1 MKSDPYSRQAQI
13 TDVQLVKAFRKDR
26 NLEIL
31 GTLYKRYMHMVYGVC
46 MKYLKNREDSQDT
59 VMQVFEIL
67 IRDIPR
73 FEIQNFKSWLYTVT
87 KNQCLMKLRTHKK
100 IRNSQSVNLS
110 VEFMESTAVMHPI
123 DEVENDLVMKRLER
137 CLEQLNNWQ
146 RTCIEQFYY
155 EKKCYREIAVELKLN
170 ENKVKSYIQNG
181 KRNLKICMEQKEILK
196 DV

>member
-1 MKSDPYSRQAQI
+1 MKTDPYNEQVQG
-13 TDVQLVKAFRKDR
+13 TDEQMVEAFRRER
-26 NLEIL
+26 NLEVL
-31 GTLYKRYMHMVYGVC
+31 GKLYKRYMHMVYGVC

-67 IRDIPR
+67 VRDIPR
-73 FEIQNFKSWLYTVT
+73 FEIRNFKSWLYTVT
-87 KNQCLMKLRTHKK
+87 KNQCLMSLRNLKK
-100 IRNSQSVNLS
+100 VRNSQTINLS
-110 VEFMESTAVMHPI
+110 VEFMESTEIMHPL
-123 DEVENDLVMKRLER
+123 DEVENESLMTRLAF
-137 CLEQLNNWQ
+137 CMGQLNNWQ

-155 EKKCYREIAVELKLN
+155 KKKCYREIAVELKLN

>member
-87 KNQCLMKLRTHKK
+87 KNQCLMKLRTLKK

-146 RTCIEQFYY
+146 RTCIEKFYY

>member
-1 MKSDPYSRQAQI
+1 MKSDPYSRQTQI
-13 TDVQLVKAFRKDR
+13 TDEQLVKAFRKDQ
-26 NLEIL
+26 NLLIL

-73 FEIQNFKSWLYTVT
+73 FEIRNFKSWLYTVT
-87 KNQCLMKLRTHKK
+87 KNQCLMKLRILQK
-100 IRNSQSVNLS
+100 IRNSQSINLS

-123 DEVENDLVMKRLER
+123 DEVENDMVMTRLER

-146 RTCIEQFYY
+146 KTCIEQFYY
-155 EKKCYREIAVELKLN
+155 KKKCYKEIAEELKLN
-170 ENKVKSYIQNG
+170 EKKVKSYIQNG

>member
-1 MKSDPYSRQAQI
+1 
-13 TDVQLVKAFRKDR
+13 
-26 NLEIL
+26 
-31 GTLYKRYMHMVYGVC
+31 MVYGVC

-73 FEIQNFKSWLYTVT
+73 FEIRNFKSWLYTVT
-87 KNQCLMKLRTHKK
+87 KNQCLMKLRILQK
-100 IRNSQSVNLS
+100 IRNSQSINLS

-123 DEVENDLVMKRLER
+123 DEVENDMVMTRLER

-146 RTCIEQFYY
+146 KTCIEQFYY
-155 EKKCYREIAVELKLN
+155 KKKCYKEIAEELKLN
-170 ENKVKSYIQNG
+170 EKKVKSYIQNG